1 MSSITAELLIDLSKI
16 KKNICSLKSF
26 IGKDSNFMAIV
37 KSDAYG
43 HDLKKLIVRIDD
55 IVDAYGVV
63 RLDEAV
69 SLRTHT
75 QKQILLMQGIYDDL
89 EWNIVKDNSINFV
102 VHDPIQF
109 KFLERRYPGQKF
121 WIKVNT
127 GMNRLG
133 ISLDDLKE
141 VLKKAHLQNDDVL
154 MTHLAC
160 ADIPDDELN
169 LSLIHI

>member
-16 KKNICSLKSF
+16 KKNICSLKSL

-75 QKQILLMQGIYDDL
+75 QKQILLMQGIYCLLYTSPSPRDGL
-89 EWNIVKDNSINFV
+89 LS
-102 VHDPIQF
+102 
-109 KFLERRYPGQKF
+109 R
-121 WIKVNT
+121 
-127 GMNRLG
+127 
-133 ISLDDLKE
+133 
-141 VLKKAHLQNDDVL
+141 
-154 MTHLAC
+154 
-160 ADIPDDELN
+160 IP
-169 LSLIHI
+169 SSA